1 MTVTDTI
8 KYIGVDDTTIEKF
21 ESQYPV
27 ADIGVT
33 YNSYVILD
41 DQITV
46 MDTVDARGSEG
57 WQKNLA
63 EVLGDKEPAYLVVQ
77 HLEPDHSG
85 NIKWIADKYPSM
97 KLIGSAKT
105 KAMLP
110 QFFDIEGLDDRFV
123 SVVEGQEISI
133 GSHTL
138 SFYMAPMVH
147 WPEVM
152 VTYEKS
158 EKILFSADGFGTFG
172 ASTAGRAWEDD
183 ALHYYGNIVGKYGPS
198 VQALLKK
205 AATLDIAKICPLHGP
220 VLDGD
225 LSFYINKYQL
235 WSTYTPE
242 ESGIFIPYA
251 SIHGNTKAAVLQ
263 FAKELEARG
272 ENVKTMDLTDEDVSE
287 AVESC
292 FIYDRIIFA
301 AVTYDGELFP
311 PMMDLL
317 YHLRLK
323 NFQNRKVGLIENGS
337 WGPVA
342 AKKMREQIEQMK
354 NMEIVE
360 PVVTIKSVR
369 KAEDD
374 AAFAAL
380 ADAMKA

>member
-1 MTVTDTI
+1 MTVTDSI
-8 KYIGVDDTTIEKF
+8 KYIGVDDTDIELF

-27 ADIGVT
+27 GDIGVT
-33 YNSYVILD
+33 YNSYVIMD
-41 DQITV
+41 EKITV
-46 MDTVDARGSEG
+46 MDTVDKRGSEG
-57 WQKNLA
+57 WQKNLSDA
-63 EVLGDKEPAYLVVQ
+63 LGGKEPEYLVVQ

-85 NIKWIADKYPSM
+85 NIKWIADRYPSM

-110 QFFDIEGLDDRFV
+110 QFFDIENLEERFI
-123 SVVEGQEISI
+123 SVAEGEEISI

-138 SFYMAPMVH
+138 QFFMAPMVH

-158 EKILFSADGFGTFG
+158 EKVLFSADGFGTFG

-183 ALHYYGNIVGKYGPS
+183 ALHYYGNIVGKYGAS

-205 AATLDIAKICPLHGP
+205 AATLDISMICPLHGP
-220 VLDGD
+220 VLKENLG
-225 LSFYINKYQL
+225 FYINKYQL

-242 ESGIFIPYA
+242 EKGIFMPYA
-251 SIHGNTKAAVLQ
+251 SIHGHTKEAVEQ
-263 FAKELEARG
+263 FAEELRAMG
-272 ENVKTMDLTDEDVSE
+272 EKVVTMDLTEEDVSE
-287 AVESC
+287 AVESA

-301 AVTYDGELFP
+301 ACTYDGELFP

-342 AKKMREQIEQMK
+342 ARKMREQIEMMK
-354 NMEIVE
+354 DMEIVE

-369 KAEDD
+369 KAEND
-374 AAFAAL
+374 ADFKAL
-380 ADAMKA
+380 AEAMKG

>member
-1 MTVTDTI
+1 MTVTDSI
-8 KYIGVDDTTIEKF
+8 KYIGVDDTDIELF

-27 ADIGVT
+27 GDIGVT
-33 YNSYVILD
+33 YNSYVIMD
-41 DQITV
+41 EKITV
-46 MDTVDARGSEG
+46 MDTVDKRGSEG
-57 WQKNLA
+57 WQKNLSDA
-63 EVLGDKEPAYLVVQ
+63 LGGKEPEYLVVQ

-85 NIKWIADKYPSM
+85 NIKWIADRYPSM

-110 QFFDIEGLDDRFV
+110 QFFDIENLEERFI
-123 SVVEGQEISI
+123 SVAEGEEISI

-138 SFYMAPMVH
+138 QFFMAPMVH

-158 EKILFSADGFGTFG
+158 EKVLFSADGFGTFG

-183 ALHYYGNIVGKYGPS
+183 ALHYYGNIVGKYGAS

-205 AATLDIAKICPLHGP
+205 AATLDIAMICPLHGP
-220 VLDGD
+220 VLKENLG
-225 LSFYINKYQL
+225 FYINKYQL

-242 ESGIFIPYA
+242 EKGIFMPYA
-251 SIHGNTKAAVLQ
+251 SIHGHTKEAVEQ
-263 FAKELEARG
+263 FAEELRAMG
-272 ENVKTMDLTDEDVSE
+272 EKVVTMDLTEEDVSE
-287 AVESC
+287 AVESA

-301 AVTYDGELFP
+301 ACTYDGELFP

-342 AKKMREQIEQMK
+342 ARKMREQIEMMK
-354 NMEIVE
+354 DMEIVE

-369 KAEDD
+369 KAEND
-374 AAFAAL
+374 ADFKAL
-380 ADAMKA
+380 AEAMKG

>member
-1 MTVTDTI
+1 MTVSDSI
-8 KYIGVDDTTIEKF
+8 KYVGVDDTTIELF

-27 ADIGVT
+27 DDIGIT

-46 MDTVDARGSEG
+46 MDTVDARGTEG

-63 EVLGDKEPAYLVVQ
+63 EVLGDKAPANLVIS
-77 HLEPDHSG
+77 HLEPDHSA
-85 NIKWIADKYPSM
+85 NIKWLADKYPDM
-97 KLIGSAKT
+97 KLIGSAKA

-110 QFFDIEGLDDRFV
+110 QFFEIDNLEERFIAV
-123 SVVEGQEISI
+123 AEAQEISI

-138 SFYMAPMVH
+138 QFFMAPMVH

-158 EKILFSADGFGTFG
+158 EKVLFSADGFGTFG
-172 ASTAGRAWEDD
+172 ASSAGRAWEDD
-183 ALHYYGNIVGKYGPS
+183 ALHYYGNIVGKYGTS

-205 AATLDIAKICPLHGP
+205 AAALDIEKICPLHGP
-220 VLDGD
+220 VLEGD
-225 LSFYINKYQL
+225 LSFYINKYEL

-242 ESGIFIPYA
+242 EKGIFIPYA
-251 SIHGNTKAAVLQ
+251 SIHGNTKRAVLE
-263 FAKELEARG
+263 FAKKLEADG
-272 ENVKTMDLTDEDVSE
+272 ENVKTMDLTEEDVSE

-301 AVTYDGELFP
+301 ACTYDGELFP
-311 PMMDLL
+311 PMMDLM
-317 YHLRLK
+317 YHLKLK
-323 NFQNRKVGLIENGS
+323 NFQNRKVGFIENGS

-342 AKKMREQIEQMK
+342 ARKMREQVEMMK

-360 PVVTIKSVR
+360 PVVTIKSVA
-369 KAEDD
+369 KAENEPQFD
-374 AAFAAL
+374 AL
-380 ADAMKA
+380 AKAMK

>member
-1 MTVTDTI
+1 MTVTDSI
-8 KYIGVDDTTIEKF
+8 KYIGVDDTDIELF

-27 ADIGVT
+27 GDIGVT
-33 YNSYVILD
+33 YNSYVIMD
-41 DQITV
+41 EKITV
-46 MDTVDARGSEG
+46 MDTVDKRGSEG
-57 WQKNLA
+57 WQKNLSDA
-63 EVLGDKEPAYLVVQ
+63 LGGKEPEYLVVQ

-85 NIKWIADKYPSM
+85 NIKWIADRYPSM

-110 QFFDIEGLDDRFV
+110 QFFDIENLEERFI
-123 SVVEGQEISI
+123 SVAEGEEISI

-138 SFYMAPMVH
+138 QFFMAPMVH

-158 EKILFSADGFGTFG
+158 EKVLFSADGFGTFG

-183 ALHYYGNIVGKYGPS
+183 ALHYYGNIVGKYGAS

-205 AATLDIAKICPLHGP
+205 AATLDIAMICPLHGP
-220 VLDGD
+220 VLKENLG
-225 LSFYINKYQL
+225 FYINKYQL

-242 ESGIFIPYA
+242 EKGIFMPYA
-251 SIHGNTKAAVLQ
+251 SIHGHTKEAVEQ
-263 FAKELEARG
+263 FAEELRAMG
-272 ENVKTMDLTDEDVSE
+272 EKVVTMDLTEEDVSE
-287 AVESC
+287 AVESA

-301 AVTYDGELFP
+301 ACTYDGELFP

-342 AKKMREQIEQMK
+342 ARKMREQIELMK
-354 NMEIVE
+354 DMEIVE

-369 KAEDD
+369 KAEND
-374 AAFAAL
+374 ADFKAL
-380 ADAMKA
+380 AEAMKG